1 MRDLREE
8 NEELKDRIN
17 AMNNEINEK
26 NKKIAQLDTMNMRRA
41 TYNNY
46 ATELH
51 TRGKLS
57 EEEKE
62 GESEEDELSE
72 LTGERRPTEEYNGQ
86 ERKQKIKCSWHEKGG
101 CNKEECKFR
110 HLKKVC
116 KYYNQDYCKYGDKC

>member
-1 MRDLREE
+1 MRDLREK

-17 AMNNEINEK
+17 AMNNEIDEK

-46 ATELH
+46 TAEVH

-62 GESEEDELSE
+62 GES
-72 LTGERRPTEEYNGQ
+72 GKRMN
-86 ERKQKIKCSWHEKGG
+86 
-101 CNKEECKFR
+101 
-110 HLKKVC
+110 
-116 KYYNQDYCKYGDKC
+116 